1 MDKLTKTLVISLARK
16 EFKLPKKTYINLL
29 HTGDDTFK
37 LWYENKLGGTNTYL
51 FTSADLL

>member
-1 MDKLTKTLVISLARK
+1 MDKLTKNLVVSLARK

-29 HTGDDTFK
+29 RTGDDTFK